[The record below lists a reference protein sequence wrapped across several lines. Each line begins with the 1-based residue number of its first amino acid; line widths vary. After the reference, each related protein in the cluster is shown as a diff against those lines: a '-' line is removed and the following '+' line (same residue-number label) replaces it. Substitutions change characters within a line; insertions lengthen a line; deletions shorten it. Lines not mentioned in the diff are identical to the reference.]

1 MPLARLRCRCLPLPA
16 PRAAPLLLPLLRQTG
31 WRPTLPQPPPLR
43 CQQVQSPRQWQRRVP
58 AAGVDGCTA
67 VQRRKEMNVGSEL
80 HEGLLQAG
88 TMCAEAGRCNLL
100 QDNQQNK
107 VTGLR
112 LRLPF

>member
-1 MPLARLRCRCLPLPA
+1 
-16 PRAAPLLLPLLRQTG
+16 
-31 WRPTLPQPPPLR
+31 
-43 CQQVQSPRQWQRRVP
+43 
-58 AAGVDGCTA
+58 
-67 VQRRKEMNVGSEL
+67 MNVGSEL